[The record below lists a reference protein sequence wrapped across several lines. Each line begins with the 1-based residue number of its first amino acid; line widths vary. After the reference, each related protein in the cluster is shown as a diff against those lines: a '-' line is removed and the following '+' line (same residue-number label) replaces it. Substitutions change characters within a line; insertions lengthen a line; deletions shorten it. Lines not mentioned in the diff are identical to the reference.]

1 MSTAEDAPL
10 EPNHENMPTNRASVT
25 KTQTTLEIIVKY
37 FFTGCTTTTLTRGED
52 AYRIKL

>member
-1 MSTAEDAPL
+1 MEPMSTAEDAPL

-37 FFTGCTTTTLTRGED
+37 FFTGYYLNSGRKN
-52 AYRIKL
+52 A